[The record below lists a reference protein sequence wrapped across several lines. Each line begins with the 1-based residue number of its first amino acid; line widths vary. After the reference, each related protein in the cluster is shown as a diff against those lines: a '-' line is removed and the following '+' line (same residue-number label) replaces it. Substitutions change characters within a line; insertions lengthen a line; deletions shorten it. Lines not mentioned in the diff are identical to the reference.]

1 MILQIEPWIDE
12 NEKKYLDMVVESTFV
27 TEHKLTKSFE
37 DRIKDLTKS
46 KHAIAITNGTAA
58 LYCCLLSLGI
68 GPGDEVIVPN
78 LTFVATANSV
88 IMTGATPVFCD
99 VSPKSMCM
107 ELEQV
112 KSMVTDKTR
121 CILPVHLFGNAS
133 QMKELCEYAK
143 SKNIKVVEDAAQGVG
158 VKLNGQHVGTFGDL
172 GILSFY
178 GNKTITC
185 GEGGIILTNDDSLA
199 ERCYQLKNHGR
210 SRKGVFVHETI
221 GFNFCFTEMQA
232 AIGLSQLD
240 KLEKIVEIKKSIYEK
255 YCAAFKNIK
264 QICLP
269 ENIDNLTSVMWM
281 SYFFFDDKW
290 NLEKFLKEE
299 NIQTRRFFYPLHL
312 QPCYKDFPSIRKEG
326 PYVNSISLYE
336 HGLCLPSSVLMS
348 DKDQQVVIDKILEFY
363 SKVS

>member
-12 NEKKYLDMVVESTFV
+12 NEKKYLDMVVKSTFV
-27 TEHKLTKSFE
+27 TEHVLTKQFE
-37 DRIKDLTKS
+37 NRIKELTGS

-99 VSPKSMCM
+99 VCPKSMCI
-107 ELEQV
+107 EVDQV
-112 KSMVTDKTR
+112 KKLINKNTR
-121 CILPVHLFGNAS
+121 CIIPVHLFGNAS
-133 QMKELCEYAK
+133 QMNDLCNFAK
-143 SKNIKVVEDAAQGVG
+143 DNKIKIIEDAAQGVG
-158 VKLNGQHVGTFGDL
+158 VKVDGQHAGTFGDL

-185 GEGGIILTNDDSLA
+185 GEGGIILTENDALA

-210 SRKGVFVHETI
+210 SKKGVFVHETI
-221 GFNFCFTEMQA
+221 GFNFAFTEMQA

-240 KLEKIVEIKKSIYEK
+240 KLSKIVKIKRSIYKK
-255 YCAAFKNIK
+255 YCDAFKDIE

-269 ENIDNLTSVMWM
+269 ENIDYIDSVMWM
-281 SYFFFDDKW
+281 SYFFFENKSD
-290 NLEKFLKEE
+290 LENHLK
-299 NIQTRRFFYPLHL
+299 NCDIQSRKFFYPLHM
-312 QPCYKDFPSIRKEG
+312 QPCYKDFPSLKKDG
-326 PYVNSISLYE
+326 NYQTSVSLYE
-336 HGLCLPSSVLMS
+336 HGLCMPSSVLMT
-348 DKDQQVVIDKILEFY
+348 DEQQETVINEVIKFY
-363 SKVS
+363 KQV